1 MEGLLHVKWSLSEY
15 NLICYGHAD
24 DAIFHRSA
32 STDAFFPKARLFEHT
47 SDDLISRYQN
57 DLNGLAELPALVVAE
72 AKRGGAP
79 VTPAF
84 LSLIDNIRISG
95 VDIIFGFNHLYE
107 ISSEEAFGCE
117 YFNIGAYE
125 NSRMHWA
132 IKRGNLAEGFF
143 KLLQDARKTG
153 YPRFF
158 GVEQWPL
165 PILGHVAVMMPFA
178 AEFDGVYEA
187 IKAACRTRRI
197 EARRVDGI
205 YKPTK
210 IIDDVFATIA
220 QSRLVICDL
229 TGRNANVLYESG
241 LAHALNCDV
250 ILVTQTTE
258 DVPFDL
264 RQFRFIKYLP
274 NREGLSKLAT
284 DLEQTIQETLQETP
298 RRG

>member
-15 NLICYGHAD
+15 DLICYGRAD
-24 DAIFHRSA
+24 DAIFRRSA

-107 ISSEEAFGCE
+107 ISSEEVFGCE

-132 IKRGNLAEGFF
+132 IKRGNLTEGV
-143 KLLQDARKTG
+143 LQAPSGR
-153 YPRFF
+153 PRNR
-158 GVEQWPL
+158 L
-165 PILGHVAVMMPFA
+165 PQIL
-178 AEFDGVYEA
+178 
-187 IKAACRTRRI
+187 RR
-197 EARRVDGI
+197 
-205 YKPTK
+205 
-210 IIDDVFATIA
+210 
-220 QSRLVICDL
+220 
-229 TGRNANVLYESG
+229 
-241 LAHALNCDV
+241 
-250 ILVTQTTE
+250 
-258 DVPFDL
+258 
-264 RQFRFIKYLP
+264 
-274 NREGLSKLAT
+274 
-284 DLEQTIQETLQETP
+284 
-298 RRG
+298 